1 MRKKSLIIPIPLFL
15 IFIASTK
22 LEFFFC
28 FHKPFKIE
36 NKKKKKINKMSSN
49 NDAQSMTK
57 DLSQAI
63 ETANQSLEY
72 IWSTIASTARE
83 MGSTSITNCAAS
95 RALSYNPQNRK
106 ALEAHP
112 TSKNG
117 TAFLFETIQQ
127 LLLELQAN
135 PNSIKQW
142 SLLGKCYLCL
152 SDFTNAYSSF
162 GHVLRLIN
170 SQQNFD
176 DIYFWYSI
184 ACVYQHFGYNQ
195 DALKFFQTLQSIL
208 ENSQKTTPFPLIS
221 DFYLRLGLLQ
231 RSLGNYKESIDALE
245 YIKKTKSQLPPAL
258 TDDDIAFHI
267 AFTGLYSQKTETKAF
282 TELRNLINKY
292 PKNLKLIQQFTWAIS
307 FKTDEALLKEAKQL
321 IDSHQE
327 FKDDPLLNFITA
339 RILLKT
345 NDIEAAYAKFSACI
359 SDWAESP
366 VFWCSLGVLYM
377 KHEQKQDALLAFQ
390 RAILLKPE
398 MDEAWLN
405 LGMVFE
411 IWDNSQNAVKIYE
424 AGKQNC
430 PQSRKLQERLTR
442 LSQGQRNPVQRL
454 EIEEVGFSKF
464 FTQIGDA
471 YSENI
476 TRTPP
481 SIPGSSITS
490 DESKQQVIESL
501 RLPYD
506 SLFADS

>member
-1 MRKKSLIIPIPLFL
+1 
-15 IFIASTK
+15 
-22 LEFFFC
+22 
-28 FHKPFKIE
+28 
-36 NKKKKKINKMSSN
+36 MSSN
-49 NDAQSMTK
+49 IDAQSMTK

-112 TSKNG
+112 SSKNG
-117 TAFLFETIQQ
+117 TSFLCETIQQ

-135 PNSIKQW
+135 PSSIKQW
-142 SLLGKCYLCL
+142 ALLGKCYLCL

-231 RSLGNYKESIDALE
+231 RSLGNYKESIEAFE
-245 YIKKTKSQLPPAL
+245 HIKKTKAQLPPSL
-258 TDDDIAFHI
+258 TNDDIAFHI
-267 AFTGLYSQKTETKAF
+267 GFTALLSPETENRAI
-282 TELRNLINKY
+282 TEFRNLLNKY
-292 PKNLKLIQQFTWAIS
+292 PNNLKLIQQYTWAIS
-307 FKTDEALLKEAKQL
+307 FKSDENLLKEAKQL
-321 IDSHQE
+321 IDNHPE
-327 FKDDPLLNFITA
+327 FKDDPLISFITA
-339 RILLKT
+339 RIQLKS

-359 SDWAESP
+359 SDWAESS

-411 IWDNSQNAVKIYE
+411 IWDSSQNAVKIYE
-424 AGKQNC
+424 AGKQYC
-430 PQSRKLQERLTR
+430 PKSQKLQDRLTR
-442 LSQGQRNPVQRL
+442 LSQGQRPPMQRM

-464 FTQIGDA
+464 FTQVGDA

-481 SIPGSSITS
+481 AIPGSSITA
-490 DESKQQVIESL
+490 EEAKQPIIESL
-501 RLPYD
+501 RIPYD
-506 SLFADS
+506 SLFAPSS